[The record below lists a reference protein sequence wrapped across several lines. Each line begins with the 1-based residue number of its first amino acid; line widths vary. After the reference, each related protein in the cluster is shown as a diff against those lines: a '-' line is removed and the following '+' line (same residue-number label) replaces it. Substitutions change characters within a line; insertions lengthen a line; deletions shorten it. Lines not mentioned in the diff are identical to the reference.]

1 MEKSSPSSQPGPKV
15 LRALEARYDRLRR
28 RLARLGYLAVGTVTA
43 SRLPCGN
50 PDCRCR
56 RAPRFRHGPYYYW
69 TSKVGGKTVSKLLK
83 PDEARLYLRWIANR
97 RRLDRT
103 VREMVEVSR
112 GVAAVLLKR
121 PDAFIPGR

>member
-1 MEKSSPSSQPGPKV
+1 MAKSSSSPQPGPRI
-15 LRALEARYDRLRR
+15 LRDLEARYDRLRR

-69 TSKVGGKTVSKLLK
+69 TTKVGGKTVSKLLK
-83 PDEARLYLRWIANR
+83 PDEARLYLGWIANR

-103 VREMVEVSR
+103 VQEMMELSR
-112 GVAAVLLKR
+112 DVAAVLLSR